1 MVTGKILRDAV
12 ISGANCIINNKS
24 RVDELNVFPVPD
36 GDTGTNMSMTIGAA
50 KKELENLGD
59 DCTVAQ
65 VTQITANNMLRGA
78 RGNSGVISSL
88 LFRGF
93 SKALKD
99 KTDATARDLVTALR
113 KGVDAAYKAV
123 MKPTEGTILT
133 VARLAAEKAETTD
146 TDDVAELW
154 SAVVDAAQAALDD
167 TPNQLEVLKK
177 AGVVDAGGQ
186 GIVYIFT
193 GMLSVFKDG
202 VIVEEVK
209 AEKEEFSRTGV
220 YSKDLDKHDENIY
233 KTEFVIKSTKDT
245 SVEKIRAYLESI
257 GVDVIVAEDESE
269 GIVKCYVRTANP
281 GKALT
286 EGIKQGMLASIKITN
301 TLVKVE
307 ELAKYGKSL
316 EREAREKN
324 SEKEFKYVAVDEN
337 IDYGFVAVASGA
349 GIEQTFTE
357 LGADAIVTGGQTNN
371 PSTEDILMAAQSVP
385 AKTVF
390 VLPNNKNII
399 MAAEQAAKLADRK
412 IVVIPTRTIP
422 QGITAMLNFDPARSV
437 KDNSVTMDMAAQAVQ
452 TGSVTYAVRNA
463 DVDSHKVKRGD
474 IMAFE
479 NSKLSFLE
487 KNAEKAAI
495 KLAKQMMGRDSSF
508 ITVFYGEDV
517 SEQNA
522 NEVLEGV
529 RKHAP
534 KDAEVSLI
542 NGGQPVYFYLISVE

>member
-93 SKALKD
+93 SKAFKD

-193 GMLSVFKDG
+193 GMLSVFRDG

-257 GVDVIVAEDESE
+257 GVDVVVAEDESE

-316 EREAREKN
+316 EREAREKD

-534 KDAEVSLI
+534 KGAEVSLI

>member
-36 GDTGTNMSMTIGAA
+36 GDTGTNMSMTIGTA

-133 VARLAAEKAETTD
+133 VARLAAEKAETMD

-209 AEKEEFSRTGV
+209 EKKEEFSRTGV
-220 YSKDLDKHDENIY
+220 YYKDLDKHDENIY

-257 GVDVIVAEDESE
+257 GVDVVVAEDESE

-301 TLVKVE
+301 TLIKVE

-316 EREAREKN
+316 EREAREKD

-534 KDAEVSLI
+534 KGAEVSLI

>member
-93 SKALKD
+93 SKAFKD

-257 GVDVIVAEDESE
+257 GVDVVVAEDESE

-301 TLVKVE
+301 TLIKVE

-316 EREAREKN
+316 EREAREKD

-534 KDAEVSLI
+534 KGAEVSLI

>member
-93 SKALKD
+93 SKAFKD

-257 GVDVIVAEDESE
+257 GVDVVVAEDESE

-301 TLVKVE
+301 TLIKVE

-316 EREAREKN
+316 EREAREKH

-534 KDAEVSLI
+534 KGAEVSLI

>member
-1 MVTGKILRDAV
+1 
-12 ISGANCIINNKS
+12 
-24 RVDELNVFPVPD
+24 
-36 GDTGTNMSMTIGAA
+36 
-50 KKELENLGD
+50 
-59 DCTVAQ
+59 
-65 VTQITANNMLRGA
+65 
-78 RGNSGVISSL
+78 
-88 LFRGF
+88 
-93 SKALKD
+93 
-99 KTDATARDLVTALR
+99 
-113 KGVDAAYKAV
+113 
-123 MKPTEGTILT
+123 
-133 VARLAAEKAETTD
+133 
-146 TDDVAELW
+146 
-154 SAVVDAAQAALDD
+154 
-167 TPNQLEVLKK
+167 
-177 AGVVDAGGQ
+177 
-186 GIVYIFT
+186 
-193 GMLSVFKDG
+193 
-202 VIVEEVK
+202 
-209 AEKEEFSRTGV
+209 
-220 YSKDLDKHDENIY
+220 
-233 KTEFVIKSTKDT
+233 
-245 SVEKIRAYLESI
+245 
-257 GVDVIVAEDESE
+257 
-269 GIVKCYVRTANP
+269 
-281 GKALT
+281 
-286 EGIKQGMLASIKITN
+286 
-301 TLVKVE
+301 
-307 ELAKYGKSL
+307 
-316 EREAREKN
+316 
-324 SEKEFKYVAVDEN
+324 
-337 IDYGFVAVASGA
+337 
-349 GIEQTFTE
+349 
-357 LGADAIVTGGQTNN
+357 
-371 PSTEDILMAAQSVP
+371 MAAQSVP

>member
-154 SAVVDAAQAALDD
+154 SAVVDAAQTALDD

-193 GMLSVFKDG
+193 GMLSVFRDG

-257 GVDVIVAEDESE
+257 GVDVVVAEDESE

-301 TLVKVE
+301 TLIKVE

-316 EREAREKN
+316 EREAREKD

-534 KDAEVSLI
+534 KGAEVSLI

>member
-36 GDTGTNMSMTIGAA
+36 GDTGTNMSMTIGTA

-99 KTDATARDLVTALR
+99 KTDAAARDLVTALR

-133 VARLAAEKAETTD
+133 VARLAAEKAETMD

-209 AEKEEFSRTGV
+209 EKKEEFSRTGV
-220 YSKDLDKHDENIY
+220 YYKDLDKHDENIY

-257 GVDVIVAEDESE
+257 GVDVVVAEDESE

-301 TLVKVE
+301 TLIKVE

-316 EREAREKN
+316 EREAREKD

-534 KDAEVSLI
+534 KGAEVSLI

>member
-154 SAVVDAAQAALDD
+154 SAVVDAAQTALDD

-193 GMLSVFKDG
+193 GMLSVFRDG

-257 GVDVIVAEDESE
+257 GVDVVVAEDESE

-301 TLVKVE
+301 TLIKVE

-316 EREAREKN
+316 EREAQEKD

-534 KDAEVSLI
+534 KGAEVSLI